1 VDWIGLDLDEVVW
14 IVYQICMGLWEMWH
28 IFDKMVD
35 RDVVSWTTT
44 IGR

>member
-1 VDWIGLDLDEVVW
+1 MRWFGLFIRYV
-14 IVYQICMGLWEMWH
+14 WEMWH

-44 IGR
+44 IDI